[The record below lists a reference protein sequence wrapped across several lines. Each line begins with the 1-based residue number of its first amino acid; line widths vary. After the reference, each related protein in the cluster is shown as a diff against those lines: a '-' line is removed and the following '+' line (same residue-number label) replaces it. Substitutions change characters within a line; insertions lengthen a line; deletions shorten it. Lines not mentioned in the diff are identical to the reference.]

1 MTVRLAL
8 ALVVSAAL
16 TAPAF
21 SQSSRTQAV
30 RPNPA
35 PGDTAP
41 VVDTI
46 PAATGGP
53 ISIVRAA
60 PASVHIFHNGLWIDV
75 DPAAARARMPL
86 REPDVIL
93 ITDIDPDHMDV
104 ATIRRL
110 RGPGTTVIGPRA
122 AAEHVMYTTTLANGE
137 SKVVWGATIE
147 AVAMAN
153 ARGNS
158 YLLTLGGRRLHVSG
172 GAVTPR

>member
-1 MTVRLAL
+1 VRLTL
-8 ALVVSAAL
+8 ALVVAL
-16 TAPAF
+16 AAPAF
-21 SQSSRTQAV
+21 GQSSQTQAA

-35 PGDTAP
+35 PGDPPPA
-41 VVDTI
+41 VKTI
-46 PAATGGP
+46 PAANGGP

-60 PASVHIFHNGLWIDV
+60 PASVHIFHNGLRIDV

-86 REPDVIL
+86 REPDLIL
-93 ITDIDPDHMDV
+93 ITDIDRDHMDV

-110 RGPGTTVIGPRA
+110 RGPGTTVIGPPA

-153 ARGNS
+153 ARGNR
-158 YLLTLGGRRLHVSG
+158 YLLTLGGTRIRVSG
-172 GAVTPR
+172 GAVTAR